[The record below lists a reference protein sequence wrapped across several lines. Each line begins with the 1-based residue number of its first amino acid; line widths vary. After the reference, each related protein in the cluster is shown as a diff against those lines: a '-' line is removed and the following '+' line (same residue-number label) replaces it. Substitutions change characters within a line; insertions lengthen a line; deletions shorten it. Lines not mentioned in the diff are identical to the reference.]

1 MDDNELPEGEMV
13 TIDDSEDEGDVR
25 DTEDGGAVVSFDEED
40 SGATGRGEFY
50 ANLAEDMDEADS
62 NRIATTLLD
71 LIDKDKDARK
81 KRDEQ
86 YEEGVR
92 RTGMGE
98 DAPGGAAF
106 AGASKVVH
114 PMLIEACVDFS
125 SRAIKEL
132 FPAGGP
138 VKDSIVGD
146 VTEEKEAKARRKTTL
161 MNWQLTK
168 QCRETR
174 AELEQLLTQLPLGGS
189 QYLKLSWDEGRNKPI
204 IVFWPVDDMI
214 LPFAATNFY
223 SSERKTFREYVT
235 EQTYRKRIKT
245 GMYRDVDVYTPGME
259 PERSSTSTAN
269 DKIEGK
275 DATSYNEDG
284 LRTVYESAV
293 TLEIES
299 DKEVDGP
306 APYLVTIDLV
316 TRKVLSI
323 YRNWEEQDETREE
336 MIWAVEFPFIPWRG
350 AYAIGLIHMIG
361 GLSGAATG
369 ALRALLD
376 SAHIN
381 NMPTMLKL
389 KGAMIGGQSL
399 SMQPTEIKEIEG
411 GINVDDIR
419 KLAMPVPFNQPS
431 PTLFQLLGFLVDAGK
446 GVVRTALDDIAEQNP
461 NAPVGTTLA
470 QIEQG
475 LVVYNAIHGRL
486 HDAMGRF
493 LEVLHRL
500 NAMFLDDKRV
510 KADVGEELAKRADF
524 TGPQDVVPVSDP
536 NIFSEAQRFAQV
548 QSVAQRAQLRPD
560 LYNGRK
566 VEERILATLKIVDAD
581 DLLVPAIEPVEE
593 NSINENVAASLG
605 HPIVAFPEQNHIA
618 HLKGHISFL
627 MNPLFGQN
635 PMIAPQFAPA
645 MLQHLKEHLVLWYAQ
660 TAIEMAEEATGL
672 DFDKAIKDHKT
683 PETRQAFDAMLAETG
698 LETLQEAEQ
707 VFAELPQVFQLLQQM
722 AQQFAQQNQPPMDP
736 GVQALMAE
744 TQRKAAAD
752 QANTQIKGQ
761 QIATTAQTAAQKTQ
775 ADLQKETLR
784 QDREDRRSAAEQQ
797 VKLAINEADNQ
808 TALDIASAEITSGE
822 NIAVQNGRG
831 INP

>member
-1 MDDNELPEGEMV
+1 MEEDELPEGEMV
-13 TIDDSEDEGDVR
+13 TIDDEAEEPGEVR
-25 DTEDGGAVVSFDEED
+25 DTEDGGAMVTLGEDETSEVK
-40 SGATGRGEFY
+40 EFY
-50 ANLAEDMDEADS
+50 SNLAETLDETVM
-62 NRIATTLLD
+62 NRIATETLE
-71 LIDKDKDARK
+71 LIERDADARK

-86 YEEGVR
+86 YEEGLR

-98 DAPGGAAF
+98 DAPGGASF

-132 FPAGGP
+132 FPANGP
-138 VKDSIVGD
+138 VKDNIIGD
-146 VTEEKEAKARRKTTL
+146 ITEEKEAKAKRKTTL
-161 MNWQLTK
+161 MNWQLTT

-189 QYLKLSWDEGRNKPI
+189 QYLKMGWDEGRNRPSI
-204 IVFWPVDDMI
+204 AFWPVDDVL

-223 SSERKTFREYVT
+223 SSERKTFREFIT
-235 EQTYRKRIKT
+235 KQTYQRRIKT
-245 GMYRDVDVYTPGME
+245 GMYRDVDLFSPGME
-259 PERSSTSTAN
+259 PERSLSDKAN
-269 DKIEGK
+269 DKIEGREES
-275 DATSYNEDG
+275 SYNEDG
-284 LRTVYESAV
+284 LRTVFETAM
-293 TLEIES
+293 TLELEGD
-299 DKEVDGP
+299 DKASGP
-306 APYLVTIDLV
+306 APYLVTIDK
-316 TRKVLSI
+316 TTMKVLSI
-323 YRNWEEQDETREE
+323 YRNWEEDDETAEE
-336 MIWAVEFPFIPWRG
+336 MTWAVEFPFIPWRG

-361 GLSGAATG
+361 GLAGASTG

-399 SMQPTEIKEIEG
+399 SMQPTEIKEIDG
-411 GINVDDIR
+411 GLNVDDIR

-431 PTLFQLLGFLVDAGK
+431 PVLFQLLGFLVDAGK

-500 NAMFLDDKRV
+500 NATFLDDKRI
-510 KADVGEELAKRADF
+510 KAEVGEELAKREDF
-524 TGPQDVVPVSDP
+524 RGPKDVAPVSDP

-566 VEERILATLKIVDAD
+566 VEERILSTLKIVDAD
-581 DLLVPAIEPVEE
+581 DLLIPAAEPTEE
-593 NSINENVAASLG
+593 HSVNENVAASLG
-605 HPIVAFPEQNHIA
+605 RPIVAFPDQNHIA
-618 HLKGHISFL
+618 HLKSHISFL
-627 MNPLFGQN
+627 LNPLFGQN
-635 PMIAPQFAPA
+635 PLIAPSFAPA
-645 MLQHLKEHLVLWYAQ
+645 MLQHFKEHLVLWYAQ
-660 TAIEMAEEATGL
+660 TAIGMAEEASGL
-672 DFDKAIKDHKT
+672 DLDKAIKEHKDK
-683 PETRQAFDAMLAETG
+683 ETRQAFDAMLAETG
-698 LETLQEAEQ
+698 FDALQSAQQ
-707 VFAELPQVFQLLQQM
+707 VFDQLPQVMDMLQKM
-722 AQQFAQQNQPPMDP
+722 AEQFAQMNQPPADP
-736 GVQALMAE
+736 AIAVMQAE

-752 QANTQIKGQ
+752 QSNAQIKQTQIT
-761 QIATTAQTAAQKTQ
+761 TTAQTAQQKTQ
-775 ADLQKETLR
+775 ADLQKEAMR

-822 NIAVQNGRG
+822 HIAVQNGRG